1 MQVFRYIILRGKKNI
16 SNLHMMAILDLAQ
29 CLCSVKNE
37 EEREILKVYK
47 HVLSL
52 DVTFGIV

>member
-1 MQVFRYIILRGKKNI
+1 
-16 SNLHMMAILDLAQ
+16 MAILDLAQ

-37 EEREILKVYK
+37 WINEKEREILKVYK
-47 HVLSL
+47 NVLSL

>member
-1 MQVFRYIILRGKKNI
+1 MI
-16 SNLHMMAILDLAQ
+16 AILHLAQ

-37 EEREILKVYK
+37 WINEKEREILKVYK
-47 HVLSL
+47 NVLSL

>member
-1 MQVFRYIILRGKKNI
+1 
-16 SNLHMMAILDLAQ
+16 MMAILDLAQ

>member
-1 MQVFRYIILRGKKNI
+1 
-16 SNLHMMAILDLAQ
+16 MMAILDLAQ

-37 EEREILKVYK
+37 WINEKEREILKVYK
-47 HVLSL
+47 NVLSL